1 MRWLSIVVALAS
13 LLSANPEEKHQKKP
27 ASASEK
33 TQSSL
38 TGCLDQRGER
48 YILASE
54 ADMSKVT
61 ALKAKGM
68 PDDNFARYIGHKVT
82 VRGAQNGDIFEVVK
96 IENISDTCAR

>member
-1 MRWLSIVVALAS
+1 MIVVALAG
-13 LLSANPEEKHQKKP
+13 LLSASPEEKHEKKP
-27 ASASEK
+27 AAASEN

-48 YILASE
+48 YIVASE
-54 ADMSKVT
+54 GDMSKVT

-82 VRGAQNGDIFEVVK
+82 LRGVQKGEIFEVVK
-96 IENISDTCAR
+96 IENISDTCSR